1 VQLTILFIPHTDHQQ
16 KMIVEESGSG
26 GIDPCP
32 ANMYYA
38 DGECHLITLP
48 TINGTRTGTEAKE
61 FIETT
66 FDKILNIGQN
76 IYPQNP
82 GGGWDSIFCNINN
95 TICWC

>member
-1 VQLTILFIPHTDHQQ
+1 MSFNN
-16 KMIVEESGSG
+16 S
-26 GIDPCP
+26 
-32 ANMYYA
+32 
-38 DGECHLITLP
+38 P

-82 GGGWDSIFCNINN
+82 GGGWIVFFVILIILYAGVKGGLIYYQHRLDRG
-95 TICWC
+95 